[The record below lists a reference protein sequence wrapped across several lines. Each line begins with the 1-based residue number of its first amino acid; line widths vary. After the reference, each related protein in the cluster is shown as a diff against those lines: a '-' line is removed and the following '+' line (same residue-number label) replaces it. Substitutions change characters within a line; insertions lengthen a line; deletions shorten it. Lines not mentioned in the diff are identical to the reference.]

1 MTEDPLKSI
10 RLCTDTEAADGVSI
24 STYRY
29 VEKRP
34 VARLVPGA
42 GTDPTG
48 VPSMH
53 VVVEPTDVFQIGI
66 ELTGGSVVLEPGA
79 LQYHHGKVSS
89 DVIQHEAG
97 KGFFARAVA
106 SAGTGESAY
115 GTKFSG
121 HGMVWCEPTRR
132 NFIVGRMDGE
142 KDALLLDDKAFYA
155 CTSGI
160 SLSTHTHRSVSGAL
174 SGNGLMQ
181 PKISGR
187 GVFVVES
194 PVMVEEIDEI
204 ELVDGEAVI
213 DGDFMLMFS
222 ASLTV
227 SIEPLVR
234 GLRNAMRSGEGLVYK
249 FKGTGSIWVMP
260 TLKI

>member
-10 RLCTDTEAADGVSI
+10 RLCMDTETADNVSI

-29 VEKRP
+29 VDKRP

-42 GTDPTG
+42 GSDPTG
-48 VPSMH
+48 VPTMH

-66 ELTGGSVVLEPGA
+66 ELKGGSVVLEPGA
-79 LQYHHGKVSS
+79 LQYHHGKISAE
-89 DVIQHEAG
+89 VIQHEAG

-106 SAGTGESAY
+106 SAGTGESGH

-121 HGMVWCEPTRR
+121 NGMLWCEPTRR
-132 NFIVGRMDGE
+132 NFIVGQMGGDD
-142 KDALLLDDKAFYA
+142 DALLLDDKAFYA

-160 SLSTHTHRSVSGAL
+160 SLSTHTHRNISGAM

-194 PVMVEEIDEI
+194 PVPVGEIDEI

-213 DGDFMLMFS
+213 DGDFMLMYS

-227 SIEPLVR
+227 AIEPLVR
-234 GLRNAMRSGEGLVYK
+234 GLRNAIRSGEGLVYK